1 MRWNTQD
8 IEKALVKYNAK
19 YFDNAIKGE
28 ITVVWSRQ
36 LYNVQFNNRAIKE
49 SGAEATMS
57 TKEDGSHTLKLN
69 TSLYNASP
77 ALMKNTIVHE
87 MIHAW
92 QGEYEEEIEGDWHDD
107 VFLEWC
113 DKLNKTGDF
122 KYPLS
127 PTATFKEDKA
137 YNRTNKSS
145 AYYIYKMTEGENG
158 EKFPIGVF
166 LNFLYL
172 EEYNWLIHK
181 GFEIKYYKHLK
192 PGPNAN
198 SFIKNKLCNF
208 NEFFLK
214 ISDFKKYKL
223 TPDNFV
229 QIVFD
234 ELGKNKV
241 FCDDEFNYESGE

>member
-1 MRWNTQD
+1 
-8 IEKALVKYNAK
+8 
-19 YFDNAIKGE
+19 
-28 ITVVWSRQ
+28 
-36 LYNVQFNNRAIKE
+36 
-49 SGAEATMS
+49 MS

-77 ALMKNTIVHE
+77 SLMKNTIVHE

-92 QGEYEEEIEGDWHDD
+92 QGEYEEEIEGDWHDA
-107 VFLEWC
+107 VFNEWC

-127 PTATFKEDKA
+127 ATATFKEHKA

-166 LNFLYL
+166 VNFLYL
-172 EEYNWLIHK
+172 NEYNWLIRK
-181 GFEIKYYKHLK
+181 GFEIKYYSYLK